1 MFEHRTEP
9 LLSQAVFR
17 RRLARHGLYALALV
31 SGSLVAG
38 TLGFWYLGG
47 QPLVDAY
54 LNSAMLLGGMGPVGE
69 IRFTSGKLF
78 AAFFALYAGLVFI
91 GVSTILGAWR
101 VAPPPERPVWRRARP
116 SCLRPADRRRW
127 PRCVRNRR
135 G

>member
-31 SGSLVAG
+31 SGSLVVG

-54 LNSAMLLGGMGPVGE
+54 LNSAMLLGGMGPIGE

-91 GVSTILGAWR
+91 GVSTILGA
-101 VAPPPERPVWRRARP
+101 PVFHR
-116 SCLRPADRRRW
+116 LLHTFHLEEQYRRRGRASSGGGKRFE
-127 PRCVRNRR
+127 PP
-135 G
+135 GGS